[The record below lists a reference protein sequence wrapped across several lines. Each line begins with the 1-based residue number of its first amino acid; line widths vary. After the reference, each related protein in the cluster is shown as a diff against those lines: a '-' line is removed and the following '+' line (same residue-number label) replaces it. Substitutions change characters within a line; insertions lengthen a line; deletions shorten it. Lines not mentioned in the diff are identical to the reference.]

1 MDYDFEIMWCDVV
14 GKKIITMEL
23 GVGANGRPV
32 YRVSVIKGGRSVET
46 IYRNLN
52 TAVATYKMIKR
63 VI

>member
-23 GVGANGRPV
+23 GVGSNGRPV